1 DEIGAAPPLGITP
14 EPQPEVGKPA
24 KLSAVL
30 KGIVTYVSSFV
41 TSLCYSK
48 AETNAEIN
56 KKMVE
61 IGAGDMAKTIY
72 DTNNSGAVDNAERL
86 GNELPQ
92 YFQPKA
98 DGALTTVSK
107 TVVGAINEVA
117 VSIPN
122 RNLLDNTDF
131 AHPINQRNVSGTIT
145 AAGYFIDRWKLVSGN
160 VALTANGLQLNGSM
174 SQILEFAVGADTT
187 ARVGMYSGTAN
198 ASYNNN
204 NKTFT
209 LTSNGGVIGWAKLE
223 KGNAATPYVLK
234 GYAAEL
240 SECQRYLQSLEV
252 FISEYSPAANLTFA
266 YSFPYGIP
274 LKSSGIAPT
283 VTFLQEAAFTNC
295 TMPSYTSTLKI
306 FAFSLKTN
314 SNAMFG
320 VFDLKPIISM
330 EP

>member
-1 DEIGAAPPLGITP
+1 MGFSKITDIQLENRGILGLPDTPQFTSGEMKRKFDELPREVIIPAFNSNVESLLSESAADEIGAAPPLGITP
-14 EPQPEVGKPA
+14 EPQPDVGKPA

-30 KGIVTYVSSFV
+30 KGIVTYVSAFV
-41 TSLCYSK
+41 TGLCYSK

-131 AHPINQRNVSGTIT
+131 AHPINQRNVSGT
-145 AAGYFIDRWKLVSGN
+145 
-160 VALTANGLQLNGSM
+160 
-174 SQILEFAVGADTT
+174 
-187 ARVGMYSGTAN
+187 
-198 ASYNNN
+198 
-204 NKTFT
+204 
-209 LTSNGGVIGWAKLE
+209 
-223 KGNAATPYVLK
+223 
-234 GYAAEL
+234 
-240 SECQRYLQSLEV
+240 
-252 FISEYSPAANLTFA
+252 
-266 YSFPYGIP
+266 
-274 LKSSGIAPT
+274 
-283 VTFLQEAAFTNC
+283 
-295 TMPSYTSTLKI
+295 
-306 FAFSLKTN
+306 
-314 SNAMFG
+314 
-320 VFDLKPIISM
+320 
-330 EP
+330 